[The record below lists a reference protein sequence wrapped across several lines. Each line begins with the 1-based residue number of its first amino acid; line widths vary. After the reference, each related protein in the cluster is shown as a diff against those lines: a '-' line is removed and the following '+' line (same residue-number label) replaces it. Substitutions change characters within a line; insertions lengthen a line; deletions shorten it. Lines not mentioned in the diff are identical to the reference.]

1 MRTQKYLK
9 SIKRY
14 LFIKLGLLL
23 PSVKSPALTDV
34 GVMNI
39 ECLITGR
46 RRGSDGFKP
55 HRASDLTHP
64 SYSSS
69 TEASVLPQNTFVMA
83 ATNKIYRFC
92 FNQGGRSSVS
102 DGNETV
108 STPCLSGGRRYWS
121 EMGKKVKSVGI
132 WSKALSYTQSD
143 LHFPKPPH
151 SSCRYQLQRA
161 WLQGSL

>member
-1 MRTQKYLK
+1 MAMRTQKYLK

-23 PSVKSPALTDV
+23 PSFKSPALTDV

-39 ECLITGR
+39 ECLITCR

-55 HRASDLTHP
+55 HRRHP

-83 ATNKIYRFC
+83 ATNEICRFC

-108 STPCLSGGRRYWS
+108 STTCLSGGRRYWS

-132 WSKALSYTQSD
+132 WSKALSYTQSV
-143 LHFPKPPH
+143 LHFPKSPH
-151 SSCRYQLQRA
+151 SRGRCRYQLQRA